1 MKRKKKKIELS
12 AEWRERHERTQQAL
26 LERLEY
32 HRRRLDDRRSGHSR
46 A

>member
-1 MKRKKKKIELS
+1 MKKKKKKIELS
-12 AEWRERHERTQQAL
+12 PEWRERHERTQRML

-32 HRRRLDDRRSGHSR
+32 HRKGREENARKQS